1 MHPLLERNMGMM
13 LKVRLMVPSP
23 FRSNYPS
30 GFTSKS
36 DRNAIL
42 SVIMKRLLD
51 HQTSNTSA

>member
-42 SVIMKRLLD
+42 SVIMK
-51 HQTSNTSA
+51 TSA